1 MYKRQLQYIV
11 TDSWGRSNTA
21 ERIVNLKNGIFED
34 KIKFG
39 LNDRL
44 NLSFIKDTS
53 DENSVKLNFTVN
65 NSLEYFASSN
75 SNFKYY
81 GIKVYEPREGTTASS
96 SKMCIRDSSD
106 GVDNSLNLTE
116 AVF

>member
-1 MYKRQLQYIV
+1 MGKEDEIEKVKDEVIVEGEQRVGRNVLHYIV

-81 GIKVYEPREGTTASS
+81 GIKVYEPREGTI
-96 SKMCIRDSSD
+96 KR
-106 GVDNSLNLTE
+106 
-116 AVF
+116 